1 MKTWAFDKVVG
12 RREPRAPL
20 WSELFS
26 FHYHLPL
33 ARPPLLRP
41 LFSPVWPL
49 SLAGKNL
56 KLTRNNRCPDLRS
69 FQFPPLP
76 LQLSPGFPASGT
88 TARRARAHLHKFVHA
103 GLIRACALAGTP
115 VSPSNGP
122 ESTAAFISY
131 WDPPPAPERI
141 IRQLCR
147 CYTARI
153 GPRLPQFGDWEDGRC
168 SIGFDAWLQPQ
179 DSG

>member
-56 KLTRNNRCPDLRS
+56 KLTRNNRCPDLPPPPPP
-69 FQFPPLP
+69 FPYNSRRLHR
-76 LQLSPGFPASGT
+76 LGNNAQ
-88 TARRARAHLHKFVHA
+88 RARAHLHKFVHA
-103 GLIRACALAGTP
+103 GLIRACALVGTP

-131 WDPPPAPERI
+131 WDPPAPPERI

-153 GPRLPQFGDWEDGRC
+153 GPWLPTVRGLRRRSLFYR
-168 SIGFDAWLQPQ
+168 FDAWLQPQ